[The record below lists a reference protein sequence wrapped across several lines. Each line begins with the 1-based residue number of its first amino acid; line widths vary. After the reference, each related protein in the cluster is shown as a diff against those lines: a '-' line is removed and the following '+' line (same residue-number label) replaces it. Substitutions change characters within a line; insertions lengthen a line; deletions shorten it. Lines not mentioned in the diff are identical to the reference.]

1 MISVFFKILIYL
13 LLRLSIFQITSGYFY
28 FFFNDSLFVLLW
40 KEEVDVSSY
49 GL

>member
-1 MISVFFKILIYL
+1 MIFVFFKIL

-28 FFFNDSLFVLLW
+28 FFFNNSLFVLLW
-40 KEEVDVSSY
+40 KEGVDLSSY